1 MLLLVM
7 HNVSAR
13 KEISMKLSQHNAFQI
28 VSNINE
34 IISQKINLI
43 NANGIIIASTDE
55 ARIGTYH
62 AGAKKLIN
70 EHLDELVINEEEG
83 YEGSLPG
90 INYPLVV
97 KGEVIG
103 VVGVTGNDENTLSYA
118 KIVKRMTELLIQ
130 ELSMKE
136 EQETDENI
144 KNRFLDEW
152 LGGNAKSITKAFI
165 ERGLSIGIDIRI
177 PRRFLAMSVYSQSPE
192 LSIDSL
198 RKLDSAEQ
206 YLRQLTAHGIYNFSM
221 PSSSFIIAGVP
232 VQTNESLQKMAKDF
246 QKLIQARFS
255 LKVAVGIDSP
265 ANDGNYLMAYKACI
279 QAKKALHA
287 CLRTHLHD
295 LRFYDD
301 LNMEIFTDELPE
313 NVKIEYIHKIFKG
326 MNDEEIFKAVQI
338 LETYYDEEGSINR
351 AADKLFIHKN
361 TMQNRLRQ
369 IQARTGYD
377 PRSIRHSSLFYNAL
391 YFYREIT
398 KKI

>member
-1 MLLLVM
+1 
-7 HNVSAR
+7 
-13 KEISMKLSQHNAFQI
+13 MKLSQHNAVQI

-34 IISQKINLI
+34 IINQKMNLI
-43 NANGIIIASTDE
+43 NANGTIIASTDE

-62 AGAKKLIN
+62 AGAKKLIS
-70 EHLDELVINEEEG
+70 EHLDELVISEAEG

-90 INYPLVV
+90 INYPIVV

-103 VVGVTGNDENTLSYA
+103 VVGVTGNDEKTLSYA

-192 LSIDSL
+192 LSMDNL
-198 RKLDSAEQ
+198 RKLDAAEQ
-206 YLRQLTAHGIYNFSM
+206 YLKQLAAYGTYHFSM
-221 PSSSFIIAGVP
+221 PSSSFIIAGAP
-232 VQTNESLQKMAKDF
+232 MQSDEALLKMAKDF
-246 QKLIQARFS
+246 QKLIASRFS
-255 LKVAVGIDSP
+255 LNVAVGIDS
-265 ANDGNYLMAYKACI
+265 ALGDGSYLLAYKACT
-279 QAKKALHA
+279 QAKKALQA
-287 CLRTHLHD
+287 CLRTHLRD

-301 LNMEIFTDELPE
+301 LNMEIFTEELPE
-313 NVKIEYIHKIFKG
+313 NVKLEYIHKIFRG

-338 LETYYDEEGSINR
+338 LETYYDEEGSIEK
-351 AADKLFIHKN
+351 AAGKLFIHKN
-361 TMQNRLRQ
+361 TMQNRLKQ

-391 YFYREIT
+391 YFYREIGGRM
-398 KKI
+398 